1 MLAMNSCH
9 TLAIYAPNKRRYCK
23 NYWYVKYTWTCDWI
37 YCIEKCVKCVNM
49 NDWMCCENMLE
60 NRKQLREKTE
70 VLGIFISLTYKI
82 KRTDQL
88 GIEYNSI

>member
-1 MLAMNSCH
+1 
-9 TLAIYAPNKRRYCK
+9 
-23 NYWYVKYTWTCDWI
+23 
-37 YCIEKCVKCVNM
+37 
-49 NDWMCCENMLE
+49 MCCENMLE